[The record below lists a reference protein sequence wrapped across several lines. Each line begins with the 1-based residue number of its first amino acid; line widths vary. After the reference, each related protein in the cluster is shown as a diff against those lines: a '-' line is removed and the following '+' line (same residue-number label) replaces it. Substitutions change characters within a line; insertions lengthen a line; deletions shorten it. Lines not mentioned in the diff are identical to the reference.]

1 MESSLPQLLLFHQT
15 RGEPQE
21 NVDQGKLMTAV
32 LPILVNSQQEEI
44 HKKLI
49 QILPKYSENLER
61 KKYCFPIT
69 RSNESNQT
77 HKLQKQ
83 SGDILESPLAQ

>member
-49 QILPKYSENLER
+49 QIWPKYSENLDN
-61 KKYCFPIT
+61 KYCCPIT

-83 SGDILESPLAQ
+83 S